1 MRSVVILQLCVTV
14 VVALGAA
21 LIGGQA
27 AGWSA
32 LLGGVC
38 CAVPNALFAFRMFAG
53 TQRPGGATPVTFFVG
68 EFVKI
73 FLTIAGMAAVVWLYR
88 ELNWLAFLVGV
99 IAVLKSYLLLLFRV
113 RS

>member
-1 MRSVVILQLCVTV
+1 MRNVVLMQLLVTIL
-14 VVALGAA
+14 VAVGAGV
-21 LIGGQA
+21 IGGA
-27 AGWSA
+27 TAGWSA

-53 TQRPGGATPVTFFVG
+53 TQRPGGASPFTFFVG

-73 FLTIAGMAAVVWLYR
+73 FLTIAAMGAVVWLYR
-88 ELNWLAFLVGV
+88 DLNWLAFLVGV